1 MIFKLEALKD
11 MLKTDKF
18 DELLENAKEVKTT
31 ITQSKELYEE
41 DVFEDYFVDEYPP
54 HYYGED
60 GEVLLGEHSDE

>member
-1 MIFKLEALKD
+1 

-31 ITQSKELYEE
+31 ITKRKEHHKE
-41 DVFEDYFVDEYPP
+41 DDFEDYFEDEYPP

-60 GEVLLGEHSDE
+60 GEVLFGEHSDE